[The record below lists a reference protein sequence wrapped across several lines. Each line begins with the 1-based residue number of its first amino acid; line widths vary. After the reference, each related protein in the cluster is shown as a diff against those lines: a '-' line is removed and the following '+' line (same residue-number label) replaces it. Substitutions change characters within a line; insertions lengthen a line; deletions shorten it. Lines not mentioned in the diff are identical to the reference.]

1 MAKIETFSKNVKPRN
16 VVEKNIALT
25 GKLMQH
31 LLSKPHLFDALPD
44 SFELVILP
52 EDDPAMRQYN
62 LELLDKYVSED
73 KPLIFVRMKSSQT
86 ADFDEMEPSLYVP
99 LAA

>member
-1 MAKIETFSKNVKPRN
+1 MAQKNVMPKNVKSQD

-25 GKLMQH
+25 GRLIQH
-31 LLSKPHLFDALPD
+31 LLSNPELFNALPD
-44 SFELVILP
+44 NFELIILP

-62 LELLDKYVSED
+62 LELLDEYGSED
-73 KPLIFVRMKSSQT
+73 KPLVFVRMKSSQT
-86 ADFDEMEPSLYVP
+86 TDFEKIEPSLYVP

>member
-1 MAKIETFSKNVKPRN
+1 MAKTEVISNNVKPRD
-16 VVEKNIALT
+16 VVEKNITLT
-25 GKLMQH
+25 GKLIQH
-31 LLSKPHLFDALPD
+31 LLSKPELFEALPD
-44 SFELVILP
+44 NFELVILP

-86 ADFDEMEPSLYVP
+86 TDFDEVQPSLYVP